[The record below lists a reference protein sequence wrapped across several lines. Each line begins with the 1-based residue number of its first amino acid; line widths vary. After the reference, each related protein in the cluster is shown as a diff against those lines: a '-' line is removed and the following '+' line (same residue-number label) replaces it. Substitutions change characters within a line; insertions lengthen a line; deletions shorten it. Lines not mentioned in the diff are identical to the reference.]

1 MTFSDFFSGLVR
13 VIDGLFPILSGV
25 MTVVAPE
32 LVVPAKIIAA
42 LPGLITTAEA
52 ALGDGSGPV
61 KKAAVMQGAQLL
73 AKDITDVST
82 GGQKATWEQYSPMV
96 SVLVDTIVAGV
107 NSIKPGAVVDNNAL
121 VLG

>member
-1 MTFSDFFSGLVR
+1 MTFTDFFSGLAK
-13 VIDGLFPILSGV
+13 VICGLFPILSTV
-25 MTVVAPE
+25 MTVIAPE
-32 LVVPAKIIAA
+32 LVVPAQIISA

-52 ALGDGSGPV
+52 ALGDGSGPI

-73 AKDITDVST
+73 AKDITDMST

-96 SVLVDTIVAGV
+96 SVLVDSIVAGV
-107 NSIKPGAVVDNNAL
+107 NAVKPGTVVDNNAL